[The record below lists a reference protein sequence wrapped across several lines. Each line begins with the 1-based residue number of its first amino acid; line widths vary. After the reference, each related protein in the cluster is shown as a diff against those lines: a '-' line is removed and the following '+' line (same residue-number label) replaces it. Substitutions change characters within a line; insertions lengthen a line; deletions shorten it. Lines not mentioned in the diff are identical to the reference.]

1 MQIDTGT
8 HRKESLHNVVF
19 VHVQAKESNPMLLAR
34 CHMQCH
40 AQGETHLAHRRRG
53 CDDDQVCTLP
63 SSDEGIEIL
72 HTRRNA
78 SHLAPLAWGA
88 TPGSDTGGSSC
99 SLDGSFPSVWSS
111 PSSSTAS
118 IRTRDDVKQEAGNH
132 LHICMLHRALLK
144 NEHNDCSQDSLLS
157 QQITPTR

>member
-1 MQIDTGT
+1 MQMNASM
-8 HRKESLHNVVF
+8 HREELLHDVVL
-19 VHVQAKESNPMLLAR
+19 VHVQAKESHPLLAR
-34 CHMQCH
+34 CRHMQCH
-40 AQGETHLAHRRRG
+40 AQGETHLAHRRWG

-111 PSSSTAS
+111 HSSSTAS

-132 LHICMLHRALLK
+132 L
-144 NEHNDCSQDSLLS
+144 
-157 QQITPTR
+157 